1 MDHASPVVRIHR
13 TALATTRGS
22 ARGRPRRFSR
32 IGSSA
37 ISVERRNHSSS
48 VSSSKNIVDLSTQP
62 GRGCDCRRR
71 VTHRV
76 TRRPGCTLCLSECCA
91 CRRGTA
97 LQRCRHSR
105 QWRTNHGLTPMWE
118 FLCTKHTILRVYL
131 NMTMT

>member
-1 MDHASPVVRIHR
+1 M
-13 TALATTRGS
+13 ATTRGS

-32 IGSSA
+32 MGSSA

-62 GRGCDCRRR
+62 GRGCDWRR
-71 VTHRV
+71 HRD
-76 TRRPGCTLCLSECCA
+76 TSHRGAARLHIMLIRCCA
-91 CRRGTA
+91 CRCDTA
-97 LQRCRHSR
+97 LSRCRHSR

-118 FLCTKHTILRVYL
+118 FLCTKHTIPRVYL